1 MCESDRVGACA
12 GYPCADRLPLVPG
25 GNAAG
30 PGAEGRTPHPGVSGN
45 RHRSGPE
52 DRRRWPVRA
61 SVLARPEAGPGGAG
75 STAVHLGGGS
85 RTAGGAGGG
94 RGRVWDERV
103 TGEGAQAA
111 VGPGGDRRGG
121 RAPRPARAD
130 EHRAG
135 RGCLVRA
142 QSPPSGTR
150 RLRSDRR
157 PGARHGGGADLVL
170 RQALRTPVGAE
181 PGVEG
186 SRLRP
191 AGHRTQGREA
201 ADLRRR
207 RVSALREVAGPF
219 VVAPPAGARV
229 RTRLRVPGIDAAALR
244 EVGEYLGSL
253 ASADLAARCAEGS
266 LDAKHRARSRQVRK
280 QELTAKS
287 SSRWAGALTRT
298 SEDAYQ
304 LAHRNLLAEREQ
316 QLGTGRLSVCRGGKA
331 LLHKRNH
338 LADAGLTETRWRERW
353 AAARLFITADGEKD
367 KTWGN
372 ETIRWN
378 PDQKWLEIRLPAPL
392 SGLANRPS
400 GRYRLSCPVE
410 FTYRGGDVA
419 AQAAT
424 GAVRYDI
431 CLDPARG
438 RWYLDAS
445 WKTPAIEPIT
455 LAQARQG
462 TVVAVDVNAGHLAV
476 AVLDPDGNQAGAPYT
491 IGLPLAGMPSSTR
504 DGRLRA
510 AITSI
515 LTTARE
521 HRASAVVIENLDF
534 GDARHQGRERTDN
547 RPSRGRR
554 GRAFRH
560 QVAGIPTARF
570 RDRLTHMTCN
580 TGMTVIAVDP
590 AYTSRWGAQ
599 HWLAPM
605 QQHHPKLTGHH
616 AAAFVIGRRGL
627 GLRARRRAS
636 GNLPAPEDA
645 AAPERAKSTQARS
658 ETHPKTGTETRG
670 PATRT
675 DPRQPPGI
683 RPEGPDGPRQA
694 TRRPKTVRGR
704 PPGRTRSC

>member
-1 MCESDRVGACA
+1 M
-12 GYPCADRLPLVPG
+12 
-25 GNAAG
+25 
-30 PGAEGRTPHPGVSGN
+30 
-45 RHRSGPE
+45 
-52 DRRRWPVRA
+52 
-61 SVLARPEAGPGGAG
+61 
-75 STAVHLGGGS
+75 
-85 RTAGGAGGG
+85 
-94 RGRVWDERV
+94 
-103 TGEGAQAA
+103 
-111 VGPGGDRRGG
+111 
-121 RAPRPARAD
+121 
-130 EHRAG
+130 
-135 RGCLVRA
+135 
-142 QSPPSGTR
+142 
-150 RLRSDRR
+150 
-157 PGARHGGGADLVL
+157 
-170 RQALRTPVGAE
+170 
-181 PGVEG
+181 
-186 SRLRP
+186 
-191 AGHRTQGREA
+191 
-201 ADLRRR
+201 
-207 RVSALREVAGPF
+207 SALREIAGPF

-229 RTRLRVPGIDAAALR
+229 RTRLRVPGIDAAVLR

-253 ASADLAARCAEGS
+253 ASADLAARCAEGR
-266 LDAKHRARSRQVRK
+266 LDAKQRARSRQVRK

-304 LAHRNLLAEREQ
+304 LAHRNLLAERRSLLARIKRIETRLAVMAGKRAGRVRGYPTTAERHAKTIRIQTFRTRLAEVEQ
-316 QLGTGRLSVCRGGKA
+316 QLGTGRVSVCRGGKA
-331 LLHKRNH
+331 LLHKRNN
-338 LADAGLTETRWRERW
+338 LADAGLSETRWRERW

-378 PDQKWLEIRLPAPL
+378 PDQKWLEIRLSAPL
-392 SGLANRPS
+392 ARLANRPS

-431 CLDPARG
+431 SLDPARG

-476 AVLDPDGNQAGAPYT
+476 AVLDPDGNQVGAPYT
-491 IGLPLAGMPSSTR
+491 IGLPLAGLPPGTR

-534 GDARHQGRERTDN
+534 GDARHQGRERTGN

-554 GRAFRH
+554 GRAFR
-560 QVAGIPTARF
+560 
-570 RDRLTHMTCN
+570 L
-580 TGMTVIAVDP
+580 
-590 AYTSRWGAQ
+590 
-599 HWLAPM
+599 

-616 AAAFVIGRRGL
+616 AAALVIGRRGL